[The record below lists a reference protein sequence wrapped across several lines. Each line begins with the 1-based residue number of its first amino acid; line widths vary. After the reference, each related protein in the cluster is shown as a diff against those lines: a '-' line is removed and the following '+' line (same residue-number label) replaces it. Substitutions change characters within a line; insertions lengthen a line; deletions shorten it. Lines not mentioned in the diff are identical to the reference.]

1 MEKYY
6 WPALRSLLSL
16 LATQDSFLKDG
27 ITNGGWGPRTT
38 IINEENLPKMCTQ
51 AI

>member
-6 WPALRSLLSL
+6 WPALRNLLSL
-16 LATQDSFLKDG
+16 QDG
-27 ITNGGWGPRTT
+27 ITNGGWGPHTT
-38 IINEENLPKMCTQ
+38 IINEENFPKMCTQ